1 MQLEELLILL
11 RLLSPQLRHMMLR
24 ALVIISREEEGQRAT
39 TTAPPPGDNPASSN
53 PGIIIIDDWDRTPP
67 PSPPDQESVRDGCPH
82 RCWNCHD
89 YFCSRGQQEHTHT
102 HTTAAPVA
110 TRDAV
115 VLVAAFAVAAS
126 SVCFSYIAVSL
137 YAGLSRRS
145 HPGDWRKKT
154 ILASQQQ

>member
-67 PSPPDQESVRDGCPH
+67 PSPPGQESVRDGCPR

-89 YFCSRGQQEHTHT
+89 YFCSRGQQEHTH
-102 HTTAAPVA
+102 HSC
-110 TRDAV
+110 
-115 VLVAAFAVAAS
+115 S
-126 SVCFSYIAVSL
+126 SCNERRRGA
-137 YAGLSRRS
+137 RRS
-145 HPGDWRKKT
+145 IRRGR
-154 ILASQQQ
+154 